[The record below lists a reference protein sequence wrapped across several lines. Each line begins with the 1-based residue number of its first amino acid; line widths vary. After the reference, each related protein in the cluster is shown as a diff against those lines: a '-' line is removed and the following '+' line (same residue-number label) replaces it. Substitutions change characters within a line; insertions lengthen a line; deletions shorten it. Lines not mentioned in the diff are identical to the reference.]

1 MDDRLEDMQFEIRR
15 HMLHVEEM
23 NNMNMMRHGMRMICT
38 GIEMVNGR
46 IKLLDLQGWASEV
59 CSDIN
64 RYDPALSKLYRK
76 YWRRSHS
83 SSPEMEIAMR
93 NLDAFG
99 HDVRYMWTSGV
110 VTPVRPRQLPL
121 PYWFRECHAIV
132 GMGDGGGETVRV
144 RIVGTVGTVGTGNIG
159 DSGTVR
165 TLGTTVGTLGTVG

>member
-23 NNMNMMRHGMRMICT
+23 NNMNMMRDGMRMICT

-132 GMGDGGGETVRV
+132 GMGDGGGETVREW
-144 RIVGTVGTVGTGNIG
+144 GQWGQWG
-159 DSGTVR
+159 
-165 TLGTTVGTLGTVG
+165 LGTLGTVGQ